1 MNYNNDFKY
10 DLKVGQV
17 AEKELGNIFSNSTI
31 EVKYDLQATTTGN
44 VYVEYKSRGNASGI
58 ATSESEY
65 YCFAFHRADENIKFH
80 LIKTSDLKTKCRKY
94 LGTNRDRKG
103 GDNNTSCGIL
113 LPTTELL

>member
-1 MNYNNDFKY
+1 MNYNNNFKY

-17 AEKELGNIFSNSTI
+17 AEKQLGDIFTNKTI
-31 EVKYDLQATTTGN
+31 EVKFDLQATTTGN

-58 ATSESEY
+58 AKSEADY
-65 YCFAFHRADENIKFH
+65 YCFAFGETKDNVKFH
-80 LIKTSDLKTKCRKY
+80 LIETSELKQKCRKY

-103 GDNNTSCGIL
+103 GDNNTSMGIL